1 MLRPLQSCS
10 IPELE
15 EIGASYEHVKVPED
29 GFYLALDTNYRRI
42 FALFSNPYGLVFGP
56 KIGEQVLHTTTENI
70 HQYSLIQPPRL
81 PKNKRHHDHQEW
93 LRLCP
98 KQGSFPESLYG
109 VYHWGVWMELG
120 HPDRPPVL
128 TADTNTHCPNV
139 RPHLQALFQSFS
151 NITQVK
157 SVLLGAIDRKQRD
170 LMRSTVNKLLPQQTS
185 LWKTSSNECFA
196 LRACLVNVFTRPH
209 VDSSDMDWA
218 MLGPLGNFGGGQF
231 CIADL
236 RRSFSYPAGSI
247 GGIRGRHLVHFTRM
261 WQGSR
266 TCLVSTMHASLLP

>member
-1 MLRPLQSCS
+1 VSQKLAVHITLLFLLKIITIFHFVVSISYFKHCLFLSAILYFNLVLIDQFSSLLQLFNCA
-10 IPELE
+10 
-15 EIGASYEHVKVPED
+15 GAQWACWVSLGYTSL
-29 GFYLALDTNYRRI
+29 GLGWAGS
-42 FALFSNPYGLVFGP
+42 ALFSTRASPLQACTSPAARF
-56 KIGEQVLHTTTENI
+56 
-70 HQYSLIQPPRL
+70 QP
-81 PKNKRHHDHQEW
+81 Q
-93 LRLCP
+93 
-98 KQGSFPESLYG
+98 
-109 VYHWGVWMELG
+109 
-120 HPDRPPVL
+120 
-128 TADTNTHCPNV
+128 
-139 RPHLQALFQSFS
+139 LQALFQSFG

-218 MLGPLGNFGGGQF
+218 MLGPIGNFGGGQF